1 MELFPAIPLDSWYDT
16 KQTLHR
22 FEQVVG
28 KVRLQ
33 HSPRRNHWWN
43 VPFHVTGRGITT
55 RPMGL
60 VDGNPV
66 FTVDF
71 DFVGHRLVAANL
83 DGRTA
88 SFPLQ
93 GHSVASFYLG
103 LQSALDS
110 LGVDGSIPHATP
122 FDLPDTGRPFTEDR
136 EHAAYVP
143 EHATRYWQVLSQ
155 VALVLEEFAAG
166 FSGKTSPVHHFWHT
180 FDIAVTR
187 FSPHPVPQPREAG
200 QLVREA
206 YSREVVSFGFWFG
219 DDKIPEPCF
228 YSYTAPEPD
237 GLTDRRLDPPL
248 RGVGEQRPGAPGA
261 AALRRRAQV
270 AGPAR
275 HRPGVPGE
283 RLPGGR
289 RARRLGPGRAGLP
302 AGDHRPVPRRPLS
315 PAPRPAPPQ
324 GVREAG
330 STFSQN
336 PRRPA
341 PRVPRPGVGDGAR
354 GVRGG

>member
-1 MELFPAIPLDSWYDT
+1 MELFPAFPLDAWYDT

-22 FEQVVG
+22 FEQIVG
-28 KVRLQ
+28 KIRLH

-60 VDGNPV
+60 SDGNPV

-71 DFVGHRLVAANL
+71 DFVAHRLVASNL
-83 DGRTA
+83 EGQTA

-93 GHSVASFYLG
+93 GHSVASFYLQ

-110 LGVDGSIPHATP
+110 LGVDGSIPDATP
-122 FDLPDTGRPFTEDR
+122 FDLPDAGRPFAEDH
-136 EHAAYVP
+136 EHAVYTP

-155 VALVLEEFAAG
+155 VDLLLEEFAAG

-200 QLVREA
+200 GLVREA

-219 DDKIPEPCF
+219 DDTVPEPCF

-237 GLTDRRLDPPL
+237 GLTDQPLNPPAAEWVSSGHGHLALLRYADARTSPDPRATVLEFLDSAY
-248 RGVGEQRPGAPGA
+248 RAGAGLAGWDIGA
-261 AALRRRAQV
+261 LAC
-270 AGPAR
+270 
-275 HRPGVPGE
+275 
-283 RLPGGR
+283 PGGVTDPY
-289 RARRLGPGRAGLP
+289 LGGR
-302 AGDHRPVPRRPLS
+302 
-315 PAPRPAPPQ
+315 
-324 GVREAG
+324 
-330 STFSQN
+330 
-336 PRRPA
+336 
-341 PRVPRPGVGDGAR
+341 
-354 GVRGG
+354 

>member
-1 MELFPAIPLDSWYDT
+1 MELFPAIPLESWYDT

-28 KVRLQ
+28 KVRLH

-55 RPMGL
+55 RPMGI

-66 FTVDF
+66 FTIDF
-71 DFVGHRLVAANL
+71 DFVAHRLIASNL
-83 DGRTA
+83 DGQTA
-88 SFPLQ
+88 DFPLQ
-93 GHSVASFYLG
+93 GLSVASFYLQ

-110 LGVDGSIPHATP
+110 LGVDGSIAHATP

-136 EHAAYVP
+136 EHATYVP

-155 VALVLEEFAAG
+155 VGLVLEEFAAG

-187 FSPHPVPQPREAG
+187 FSPHPVPQPRAAG

-219 DDKIPEPCF
+219 DDAVPEPCF
-228 YSYTAPEPD
+228 YSYTSPEPD
-237 GLTDRRLDPPL
+237 GLTEQPLNPPSAEWASSGNGHLALLRYADVRKSSDPRAAVLEFLESAYRAGARLAGWDIEALACPRGITDPYL
-248 RGVGEQRPGAPGA
+248 
-261 AALRRRAQV
+261 
-270 AGPAR
+270 
-275 HRPGVPGE
+275 
-283 RLPGGR
+283 GGR
-289 RARRLGPGRAGLP
+289 
-302 AGDHRPVPRRPLS
+302 
-315 PAPRPAPPQ
+315 
-324 GVREAG
+324 
-330 STFSQN
+330 
-336 PRRPA
+336 
-341 PRVPRPGVGDGAR
+341 
-354 GVRGG
+354 

>member
-28 KVRLQ
+28 KIRLQ

-155 VALVLEEFAAG
+155 VALILEEFAAG

-206 YSREVVSFGFWFG
+206 YSREAVSFGFWFG
-219 DDKIPEPCF
+219 DDHIPEPCF

-237 GLTDRRLDPPL
+237 GLTDRRLDPPSAEWVSSGHGHLALL
-248 RGVGEQRPGAPGA
+248 RYADARKSPDP
-261 AALRRRAQV
+261 RATV
-270 AGPAR
+270 LEFLESAY
-275 HRPGVPGE
+275 
-283 RLPGGR
+283 
-289 RARRLGPGRAGLP
+289 RAG
-302 AGDHRPVPRRPLS
+302 AGLAGWDLDALACPRGITDPYL
-315 PAPRPAPPQ
+315 
-324 GVREAG
+324 AG
-330 STFSQN
+330 
-336 PRRPA
+336 R
-341 PRVPRPGVGDGAR
+341 
-354 GVRGG
+354 